1 VAISFITVIAGV
13 AFSRNS
19 SFQSKFD
26 YGYEKANVIGVDL
39 QNRSAYSSV
48 RDEFTKIPG
57 IEKMAG
63 TINNIGFS
71 YYMIPL
77 QAKGEKIQSIYLTT
91 GADYIEL
98 MKLKMAAG
106 RSFNKEGTGD
116 YQKSMIIN
124 EKLAF
129 LFGWKPDEAVGK
141 QIRNSDTS
149 ICTVVGV
156 LKDFTQ
162 NTVFEPVQPVA
173 MVLTSPDNYARI
185 IIRAKPGSLTT
196 VYAGIKT
203 AWSKLYPTKPFR
215 GYYQDEIASAAASVN
230 ESIATIFRWFAF
242 ISVLMA
248 ATSMFALVSLNVLK
262 RSKEIAIRKVVGAE
276 DRDIFKLVLKGYV
289 LIIFLAAIIGSYGG
303 YSLSKLLMDLIFR
316 INSGVSTSSLIFSF
330 VGVLLICAATIGA
343 RVWIVLRTKATEA
356 LKAN

>member
-1 VAISFITVIAGV
+1 
-13 AFSRNS
+13 
-19 SFQSKFD
+19 
-26 YGYEKANVIGVDL
+26 
-39 QNRSAYSSV
+39 
-48 RDEFTKIPG
+48 
-57 IEKMAG
+57 
-63 TINNIGFS
+63 
-71 YYMIPL
+71 
-77 QAKGEKIQSIYLTT
+77 
-91 GADYIEL
+91 
-98 MKLKMAAG
+98 
-106 RSFNKEGTGD
+106 
-116 YQKSMIIN
+116 
-124 EKLAF
+124 
-129 LFGWKPDEAVGK
+129 
-141 QIRNSDTS
+141 
-149 ICTVVGV
+149 
-156 LKDFTQ
+156 
-162 NTVFEPVQPVA
+162 